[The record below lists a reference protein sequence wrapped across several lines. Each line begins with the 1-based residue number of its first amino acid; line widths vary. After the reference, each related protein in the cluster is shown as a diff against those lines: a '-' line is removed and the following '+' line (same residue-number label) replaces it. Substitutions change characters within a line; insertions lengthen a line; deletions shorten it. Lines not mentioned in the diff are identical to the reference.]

1 MQNLLSESLPF
12 SSRVQPLR
20 DKPKVLI
27 VDDDRDLLDMI
38 GLFVEIE
45 GYETELV
52 VDGELALNAIQ
63 KDPPDL
69 MVLDLVMPGIGGFE
83 VLSRLKKLMPSLN
96 LPVVMVTAQE
106 ENSLRVEALQSGV
119 VDYIQKPVDFA
130 VLSARIRSALME
142 RRIQRKLAEAN
153 ARLEAI
159 VATRTRQLEIKNE
172 YLTAVLDNA
181 RDGIIGC
188 DESGLPAI
196 FNKKAS
202 EMLGIEN
209 SLSMLM
215 PYLKTNEMF
224 EADGATPLDSGTNP
238 LQLAFENEKL
248 EESDIVIER
257 FGAKP
262 RIVNTTGSAIRDQEG
277 HKIGAVISLRDVTE
291 QQKLQNKVDHLRQRY
306 EKLLDSVPM
315 PLHITDE
322 RGCLL
327 EVNELWLEAFG
338 YSRKEVQGSHLGNYL
353 TTEFKH
359 LAAETVRAAMIN
371 MGHTKD
377 VKCKIKHAGGRILE
391 ATLVSQAVYDG
402 RGELNQIVEYITDLR
417 E

>member
-1 MQNLLSESLPF
+1 MQNLLSENLPF

-69 MVLDLVMPGIGGFE
+69 MILDLVMPGIGGFE

-181 RDGIIGC
+181 RDGHHR
-188 DESGLPAI
+188 L
-196 FNKKAS
+196 
-202 EMLGIEN
+202 
-209 SLSMLM
+209 
-215 PYLKTNEMF
+215 
-224 EADGATPLDSGTNP
+224 
-238 LQLAFENEKL
+238 
-248 EESDIVIER
+248 
-257 FGAKP
+257 
-262 RIVNTTGSAIRDQEG
+262 
-277 HKIGAVISLRDVTE
+277 
-291 QQKLQNKVDHLRQRY
+291 
-306 EKLLDSVPM
+306 
-315 PLHITDE
+315 
-322 RGCLL
+322 
-327 EVNELWLEAFG
+327 
-338 YSRKEVQGSHLGNYL
+338 
-353 TTEFKH
+353 
-359 LAAETVRAAMIN
+359 
-371 MGHTKD
+371 
-377 VKCKIKHAGGRILE
+377 
-391 ATLVSQAVYDG
+391 
-402 RGELNQIVEYITDLR
+402 
-417 E
+417 